1 MTQAEAKAQIIP
13 LWREWLQANRSDKAS
28 QDMQLFHAYV
38 QKEHPHL
45 LNFRYAGDQWQ
56 TFKMWIQDLH

>member
-13 LWREWLQANRSDKAS
+13 LWHEWLQVNRSDKAS
-28 QDMQLFHAYV
+28 QDMQLFYAYV

-56 TFKMWIQDLH
+56 TFKMWIESHY